1 MMSYSPNNYTEF
13 SLDFTTAP
21 TEAIALLPEQV
32 ESAIKISNY
41 IQNPEQQW
49 LIYLDSLALF
59 GFVEWLTECAPELSI
74 NQAKC
79 SVLNP
84 TIANLIPG
92 VCNLEVGDFKLCL
105 IAKGSLDDREIF
117 LPRAAIE
124 IPEFIPHFYVIID
137 IKEEYGQAIVEGF
150 IRYDRLTELIA
161 ELDLQPNLDW
171 TYSIPNTWI
180 ENQAERLL
188 LYLRCLAATAISLP
202 EITGDRL
209 ENLANI
215 QSEIASLLNNLES
228 PNSPLWE
235 VLTWEQLA
243 TILTLEIAEID
254 QTETEAESTLTNIDS
269 LLQIL
274 TRPALNV
281 GLWLQD
287 KMDELAQN
295 LSWILMP
302 TFATS
307 AASLRCTTEEFEII
321 VANLSNLGVE
331 IPSHA
336 RGAYQ
341 KIKLSEQQFN
351 LYAVTWP
358 FLAENN
364 VPEWMLLLILAANYG
379 TSLPTGLNLRV
390 SDSTGILVQRKVGPN
405 SPDSYLYIQI
415 AGAWDERFLVTASL
429 PDRETGKKLS
439 ITLPPFT
446 FRMPQ

>member
-1 MMSYSPNNYTEF
+1 MSYSPNNSTEF
-13 SLDFTTAP
+13 SLDFTAVP
-21 TEAIALLPEQV
+21 TDAIALLPEQI
-32 ESAIKISNY
+32 ESAVKISSA
-41 IQNPEQQW
+41 IQNFEQQW

-59 GFVEWLTECAPELSI
+59 GFIEWLREYAPELSI
-74 NQAKC
+74 DRTKC

-92 VCNLEVGDFKLCL
+92 VCNLEVGDFKICL
-105 IAKGSLDDREIF
+105 VAQGSLDDVEID

-124 IPEFIPHFYVIID
+124 LPEFIPHFYVIVD
-137 IKEEYGQAIVEGF
+137 VKEEYGQAIVKGF

-161 ELDLQPNLDW
+161 ESNLDPNLDW
-171 TYSIPNTWI
+171 TYSIPTTWL
-180 ENQAERLL
+180 ENNAERLL

-202 EITGDRL
+202 EIPGDRL
-209 ENLANI
+209 ENLASI
-215 QSEIASLLNNLES
+215 QAEISSLLNNLES
-228 PNSPLWE
+228 LDAPLWQ
-235 VLTWEQLA
+235 VLTWERLA
-243 TILTLEIAEID
+243 TILTLEFAAINE
-254 QTETEAESTLTNIDS
+254 TETEGETALTNLDS

-287 KMDELAQN
+287 KMDELAEN

-302 TFATS
+302 SFATNP
-307 AASLRCTTEEFEII
+307 APLRNTTEEFETI
-321 VANLSNLGVE
+321 VSDLSNFGVE

-341 KIKLSEQQFN
+341 KVKISEQQFD

-364 VPEWMLLLILAANYG
+364 VPEWMLLLILSANYG
-379 TSLPTGLNLRV
+379 TTLPTGLKLRV

-415 AGAWDERFLVTASL
+415 AGAWDERFLVTVSL
-429 PDRETGKKLS
+429 PDRETGKSLS
-439 ITLPPFT
+439 LTLPPFT
-446 FRMPQ
+446 FRMQQ